1 MALLLFTCGLQEV
14 KEIMSMFPT
23 LDPQVVQS
31 VIDACD
37 GRREAIV
44 DSLLQIS
51 EQ

>member
-31 VIDACD
+31 VIDAFD